1 MRFKEFGSPLLEDEA
16 SDVAAGLANF
26 IQHRWNDFA
35 EKGSMPTSQFIHMVQ
50 NWDIPITFD
59 VLQKMQQ
66 DENSPLKKLIS
77 NLTVD
82 TITFGTKGDEKEG
95 EVDDESQAAGGGA
108 GAAVAPEI
116 KVAQMANRALN
127 NRP

>member
-1 MRFKEFGSPLLEDEA
+1 MRFREFAVPLFEDD
-16 SDVAAGLANF
+16 SSVVAAGLANF

-59 VLQKMQQ
+59 ILQTMR
-66 DENSPLKKLIS
+66 DDPESPLNKLIA
-77 NLTVD
+77 NLTKD
-82 TITFGTKGDEKEG
+82 TITFGAKGDET
-95 EVDDESQAAGGGA
+95 ESAPEDTAQAPAGD
-108 GAAVAPEI
+108 AVAPEI

-127 NRP
+127 NRQ